1 MFLIPLVGGFL
12 AGLLIESPRKA
23 LITTAVIWIVVASA
37 LIVLAASDED
47 LTAGTGAVILV
58 GLIGFP
64 LALGGRRIRG
74 QRTLGA

>member
-1 MFLIPLVGGFL
+1 MFLIPVVGGFL

-47 LTAGTGAVILV
+47 LTATGAVILV